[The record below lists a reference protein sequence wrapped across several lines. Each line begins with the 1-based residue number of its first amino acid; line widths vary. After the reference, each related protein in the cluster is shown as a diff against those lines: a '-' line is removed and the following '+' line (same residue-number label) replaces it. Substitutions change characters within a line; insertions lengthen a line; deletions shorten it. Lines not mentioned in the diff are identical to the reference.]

1 MNNFWTTVGHTAGRR
16 IVSKAFIWS
25 TVIVSILI
33 IALTNISNIIGVF
46 TSDEEGDIRQQIVVI
61 DETHDGMF
69 ASLLTSN
76 EEGIFQYIEYT
87 NGDLEKALE
96 DARNEEHDYVLVVT
110 GDLLDINAEFFGSG
124 TDYTIAL
131 DVHHDVQRAKET
143 IATNELN
150 LNAEELAIIYS
161 PITFHELPLYE
172 NGEVQTQETHMQ
184 AYWMVY
190 GLVFAIYLIVIVM
203 GTMIATEVATEKSSR
218 VMELIISSVNPVTQ
232 MIGKLIGIGLAGLV
246 NLIPLLLAF
255 FFGSW
260 LSGNEFYETLFTEI
274 IDPTLLSY
282 AFILIILGYFVYG
295 GIAAMLGAL
304 VSRAEDVNYAI
315 QPLIF
320 IAMIAFFL
328 ALFGLNTPESSII
341 QILSYV
347 PFFTPQLLFLRIGMG
362 TVPVWEVYVIITI
375 LTISAILIN
384 IIAAKV
390 YKGGVLM
397 YGKFS
402 FKEGFKQAFQ
412 LAKKEK

>member
-16 IVSKAFIWS
+16 IASKAFIWS
-25 TVIVSILI
+25 TIIVSILI
-33 IALTNISNIIGVF
+33 IGLTNISNIIGVF
-46 TSDEEGDIRQQIVVI
+46 TSDESDIRQQIAVI
-61 DETHDGMF
+61 DETQDGMF

-76 EEGIFQYIEYT
+76 EEGMFQYIEYT
-87 NGDLEKALE
+87 NGDLKKALE

-110 GDLLDINAEFFGSG
+110 GDPIDIKAEFYGSG

-131 DVHHDVQRAKET
+131 DVHHDVQRVKET
-143 IATNELN
+143 VATNELN
-150 LNAEELAIIYS
+150 LNTEELAIIYS
-161 PITFHELPLYE
+161 PISFHELPLYE

-232 MIGKLIGIGLAGLV
+232 MLGKLVGIGLAGLV

-260 LSGNEFYETLFTEI
+260 LSGNEFFETLFTDI

-282 AFILIILGYFVYG
+282 VFILIILGYFVYG

-315 QPLIF
+315 QPLIV

-328 ALFGLNTPESSII
+328 AIFGLNTPDSAII

-362 TVPVWEVYVIITI
+362 TVPVWEVYVIIVI
-375 LTISAILIN
+375 LMVSAILIN
-384 IIAAKV
+384 ILAAKV